1 MTSQLCFSRTKPS
14 RKAIVPSYRGRVKI
28 NTGSL
33 GYLDFGTVSILSAS
47 SSSESLDQVE
57 QKISNLTM
65 MMISSLFSLPFFWLM
80 YLEKWCRKSL
90 DMPSNLLIANKYFK
104 WGTTLHNNQKW
115 QSKIILAN
123 FNFLCR
129 NIKASRH
136 EAHKVNKTLAAL
148 RFIYSLTHASMSN
161 SSNPWQSELAACHLS
176 IVAPHVSIDRSLNN

>member
-115 QSKIILAN
+115 QSKIIHAN

-136 EAHKVNKTLAAL
+136 EAHKSQQNSGCLAVHIFFNPCQYVQQFKSMTV
-148 RFIYSLTHASMSN
+148 RIGCMPSLYCSPSCINRQITK
-161 SSNPWQSELAACHLS
+161 
-176 IVAPHVSIDRSLNN
+176 